1 MTHGLAWLML
11 RCIMTTSSET
21 VSQFFQ
27 FVGLT
32 IFWFKNRRSFLNI
45 SKQLKEVSRLRFKLL
60 GLLWPGWLRICRDVC
75 PDDNHGSFLGILNRI
90 ASSVK
95 CNQPGAAAPYTPALQ
110 IHVCVFQ
117 FHLHHHH
124 LPLLRSPR
132 LSLSPTAVAVPWGWQ
147 GPRTGAVWGDVA
159 LMTWSLVHTW
169 AWVLNFTVSVI
180 ISSNINTPTTSAR
193 LTPIMIMTPLALIL
207 LSLCLSTRSCLNSL
221 IDQN

>member
-32 IFWFKNRRSFLNI
+32 IFWFKNWRSFLNI

-75 PDDNHGSFLGILNRI
+75 PDDNHGSFLGILNKI

-95 CNQPGAAAPYTPALQ
+95 CNQPRCCSPLHSCIANTC
-110 IHVCVFQ
+110 VCVPVPPPPPPPPPPPEPEVVPEPHRRSSSMRVTGTTYRSSVRGRSSDDLVIGT
-117 FHLHHHH
+117 HLGMGTELYCLCHHQQQH
-124 LPLLRSPR
+124 
-132 LSLSPTAVAVPWGWQ
+132 
-147 GPRTGAVWGDVA
+147 
-159 LMTWSLVHTW
+159 
-169 AWVLNFTVSVI
+169 
-180 ISSNINTPTTSAR
+180 
-193 LTPIMIMTPLALIL
+193 
-207 LSLCLSTRSCLNSL
+207 
-221 IDQN
+221 